1 MRLVERLLAP
11 LLFFFVAACALYL
24 SIYEPFL
31 NPDMVYYIAAAK
43 SFEERDLES
52 LHSFTYNELRNSVP
66 DAVYQDLTQAGGRHV
81 RSTDPYA
88 FKEIMPFYQIRPVYT
103 GLIYLFY
110 KTGIN
115 IVFAT
120 HVISGIAVVVAVAFL
135 YLMSV
140 SFLVKPL
147 IYAVPPLALIFNV
160 LDLAKYSTP
169 DALAFLAVILSAY
182 LYLKKRI
189 ALLLILLPI
198 MLGIRTDL
206 ILFTIPLLLFFV
218 FERSTRWKAA
228 LLIFISVA
236 IYHSIG
242 AYWENPGWSTIFYI
256 TLVLVP
262 GVASPI
268 SMIPTLTASVYFYAL
283 FRGTSRLVFNE
294 SFILYILVAASSLY
308 VIKNHAKTTSVV
320 IAFKSSSAV
329 LAVVC
334 LVFVVSHF
342 LAFPVAWDRFFS
354 APYLLGAFSLLVMMT
369 DYLKASNSTQ
379 QGAAPDGDSVTFH
392 RRG

>member
-31 NPDMVYYIAAAK
+31 NWDMIGYIAAAK

-52 LHSFTYNELRNSVP
+52 LHSFTYDQLRDSVP

-120 HVISGIAVVVAVAFL
+120 HMISGIAVVVAVAFL

-236 IYHSIG
+236 IYISIG

-256 TLVLVP
+256 TLVP

-283 FRGTSRLVFNE
+283 FTGTRRLVFNE

-354 APYLLGAFSLLVMMT
+354 APYLIGAFSLLVMMT

-379 QGAAPDGDSVTFH
+379 QGSPDGDSATFH

>member
-1 MRLVERLLAP
+1 MRLVERLPAP
-11 LLFFFVAACALYL
+11 LLFFFIAACALYL

-52 LHSFTYNELRNSVP
+52 LHSFTYDQLRDSVP
-66 DAVYQDLTQAGGRHV
+66 DAIYEV
-81 RSTDPYA
+81 RVQGSYFHAISTDSSA
-88 FKEIMPFYQIRPVYT
+88 FKEQLPFYQIRPLYT

-120 HVISGIAVVVAVAFL
+120 HMISGIAVVVAVAFL

-228 LLIFISVA
+228 LLIFISIV
-236 IYHSIG
+236 IYISIG

-256 TLVLVP
+256 TLVP

-268 SMIPTLTASVYFYAL
+268 AMIPTLTASVYFYAL
-283 FRGTSRLVFNE
+283 FTGTRRLVFNE

-308 VIKNHAKTTSVV
+308 LIKNHAKTTSVV

-354 APYLLGAFSLLVMMT
+354 APYLIGAFSLLVMMT

-379 QGAAPDGDSVTFH
+379 QGSPDGDSATFH

>member
-31 NPDMVYYIAAAK
+31 NWDMIGYIAAAK

-52 LHSFTYNELRNSVP
+52 LHSFTYDQLRDSVP

-120 HVISGIAVVVAVAFL
+120 HMISGIAVVVAVAFL

-236 IYHSIG
+236 IYISIG
-242 AYWENPGWSTIFYI
+242 AYWENPGWSTVFYI
-256 TLVLVP
+256 TLVP
-262 GVASPI
+262 GVTSPI
-268 SMIPTLTASVYFYAL
+268 SMIPTLTAPHYFYAL
-283 FRGTSRLVFNE
+283 FTGTRRLVFNE